1 MTPERWAQIEEL
13 FHHACEC
20 APNDRDTLLDQASR
34 TDPELVREVKA
45 LLAGEEDASDH
56 LHAALREQ
64 LETVGFPLAGET
76 ISHYRILDGL
86 GGGGMGLV
94 YRAEDIKLGRKVAL
108 KFLPEESVKDPV
120 ALRRFERE
128 ARSAS
133 ALEHPNICPIY
144 EFGEHQGQPFLVMQL
159 LEGQTIRELISAAP
173 PGTPPL
179 SLERLL
185 DLATQFTAGLEAA
198 HNQGI
203 IHRDIKPANLFV
215 TSQGQGK
222 ILDFGLAKLVS
233 PPDTP
238 EDSSLQYGLEH
249 EDGKQGAAGEPI
261 PSAALDLSISLTGM
275 AMGTAGYMSPEQARG
290 EELDARTDLFSFG
303 AVLYEMATG
312 RMAFPGK
319 NPAVI
324 HDAILNRAPTPLARV
339 NPDLPPELQRMVNKA
354 LEKDRKLRCQSA
366 AEIRT
371 DLQRLK
377 RDTDSA
383 RVPAATSAAVGVG
396 ERRGIRWK
404 AIVPAALAV
413 VALAVGSYFI
423 FHRTSKLTDKDTI
436 VLADFTNTTGD
447 EVFDDTLKQALA
459 VDLGQSPFLKI
470 LSEDKVRQTLREM
483 TRSPSERLTRDLAR
497 EVCQRAGSKA
507 YLAGSIAALGTQY
520 VIGLEALNC
529 ASGDVLAREQVTA
542 AGKEQIL
549 PALGQAA
556 SKLRSEVGE
565 SLSSVQKFDVPLS
578 EATTNS
584 LEALKAYTLGAKAQR
599 EKGDVEA
606 IAFQKRAIE
615 LDPNFA
621 LAYDNLGI
629 IYSNLNQPRLGAD
642 YLKKAF
648 DLRDRVTESEKFHIT
663 ALYYDIATGE
673 LEKGNQTDELSE
685 QVYPRDEASYK
696 DLGSNYMILGQY
708 EKAATET
715 REDLRL
721 EPNDS
726 VGYGNLGQIYL
737 ALNRFDEARTTT
749 EEALGRKLE
758 HIALHLNLYALAFFE
773 GNTAAMKQQEDWA
786 VGKPGAEHWMLS
798 VESDTEAWFGR
809 LGKARELSRHAVES
823 ARRSDEKEPAALWQ
837 ANAAIRE
844 ALFGNAD
851 AARQNAAAAVAL
863 APGSRDAEAQ
873 ATLAYA
879 LAGDA
884 AHAQTLADDLAKR
897 FPQDTVVQSVWLPTI
912 HAQIETSHKNPARSI
927 ELLQTTAPYEL
938 GMLSGSAP
946 NSCLYPV
953 YVRAE
958 TYLTAQQGPA
968 AVAEFQKILDHGG
981 LLWNSATGALAHLG
995 LARAYVLQGDT
1006 MKARAGYQ
1014 DFLTLWKHANPDI
1027 PILIAAKSE
1036 YAKLQ

>member
-1 MTPERWAQIEEL
+1 M
-13 FHHACEC
+13 
-20 APNDRDTLLDQASR
+20 DR
-34 TDPELVREVKA
+34 
-45 LLAGEEDASDH
+45 
-56 LHAALREQ
+56 
-64 LETVGFPLAGET
+64 
-76 ISHYRILDGL
+76 
-86 GGGGMGLV
+86 
-94 YRAEDIKLGRKVAL
+94 
-108 KFLPEESVKDPV
+108 
-120 ALRRFERE
+120 
-128 ARSAS
+128 
-133 ALEHPNICPIY
+133 
-144 EFGEHQGQPFLVMQL
+144 QGKQL
-159 LEGQTIRELISAAP
+159 LEFGPFRMDLEERVLMRDQESITLSPKAFETLLVLAKHSERVVLKDDLMKTLWPDTFVEESNLSQHIFQLRKALGDKAHDPQYIVTVPGRGYRLALKVAELTEPDNDVIVHSR
-173 PGTPPL
+173 
-179 SLERLL
+179 SIQRL
-185 DLATQFTAGLEAA
+185 TVEESETY
-198 HNQGI
+198 
-203 IHRDIKPANLFV
+203 
-215 TSQGQGK
+215 QGK
-222 ILDFGLAKLVS
+222 EAVSSFAKLRQKPWS
-233 PPDTP
+233 
-238 EDSSLQYGLEH
+238 
-249 EDGKQGAAGEPI
+249 
-261 PSAALDLSISLTGM
+261 
-275 AMGTAGYMSPEQARG
+275 R
-290 EELDARTDLFSFG
+290 
-303 AVLYEMATG
+303 VL
-312 RMAFPGK
+312 
-319 NPAVI
+319 
-324 HDAILNRAPTPLARV
+324 
-339 NPDLPPELQRMVNKA
+339 
-354 LEKDRKLRCQSA
+354 
-366 AEIRT
+366 
-371 DLQRLK
+371 
-377 RDTDSA
+377 
-383 RVPAATSAAVGVG
+383 GV
-396 ERRGIRWK
+396 
-404 AIVPAALAV
+404 AALAG
-413 VALAVGSYFI
+413 VALIPGAIYWRSS
-423 FHRTSKLTDKDTI
+423 HRVTALTERDTI

-447 EVFDDTLKQALA
+447 EVFDDTLRQALA

-520 VIGLEALNC
+520 VIGLEAVNC

-549 PALGQAA
+549 QALGQAA

-615 LDPNFA
+615 LDPDFA

-629 IYSNLNQPRLGAD
+629 IYSNLNQPILGAD

-663 ALYYDIATGE
+663 ALYYGIATGE
-673 LEKGNQTDELSE
+673 LEKANQTDELSE
-685 QVYPRDEASYK
+685 QVYPRDEASYT

-715 REDLRL
+715 REVLRL

-737 ALNRFDEARTTT
+737 ALNRFDEAMTTT
-749 EEALGRKLE
+749 EEALRRKLE
-758 HIALHLNLYALAFFE
+758 HIALHLNLYALAFFQ

-786 VGKPGAEHWMLS
+786 IGKPGAEHWMLS
-798 VESDTEAWFGR
+798 LDSDTEAWFGR
-809 LGKARELSRHAVES
+809 LGKARQLSRQAVES

-844 ALFGNAD
+844 ALFGNAG
-851 AARQNAAAAVAL
+851 AALQNAAAAVAL
-863 APGSRDAEAQ
+863 ASGSRDAEAQ
-873 ATLAYA
+873 AALAYA

-927 ELLQTTAPYEL
+927 ELLQATAPYEL
-938 GMLSGSAP
+938 GMLSVSAP

-958 TYLTAQQGPA
+958 AYLTAQQGPA
-968 AVAEFQKILDHGG
+968 AAAEFQKILDHRG
-981 LLWNSATGALAHLG
+981 LLWNCATGTLAHLG
-995 LARAYVLQGDT
+995 LGRAYVLLPDT
-1006 MKARAGYQ
+1006 EKARAAYN
-1014 DFLTLWKHANPDI
+1014 DFLALWKDADPDI
-1027 PILIAAKSE
+1027 PILKEAKAE